1 MKKTNRM
8 NDALFHFDDINKT
21 QLNETNL
28 LKKQE
33 PSHNPFLE
41 LPMLATNNLN
51 NMHSP
56 TSQTTTST
64 ELDQDLAYAKLLIDD
79 DASEKKLTTQE
90 MFEQEIQDFDNAKI
104 DHDLMYPTKKNRE
117 DDSHLID
124 ENAIFN
130 DAAKTFVPKIAV
142 IGIGGAGN
150 NIVEDLVSHK
160 TNLKINCAVQFYQL
174 NTDFQHLQSLR
185 YGKNRLLI
193 ESNLT
198 KGMGT
203 GGDPEI
209 GRKVT
214 EENAAKIEEILRGV
228 DLCMVVAGMGKGTG
242 TGGAPVIAKIA
253 KKMNILTLGF
263 VTLPMHHEGKT
274 TTDKALA
281 GLAELNKTVDAIST
295 LSNDQIMTSQH
306 MALTT
311 NPFERFKNSNQQ
323 IGLSIKIITDII
335 LVPTFVNID
344 LADVKNF
351 FARKNEIK
359 SFLSMHVAFK
369 KDEFN
374 KMNEKLVRQLKYSLF
389 DQDLKNASNVMV
401 LFKFGPN
408 TPHNM
413 VDKGMNEIRQIA
425 KNENLQIL
433 FGIQE
438 INDLEEEVG
447 FDLIALQESAISI
460 GTPKAL
466 SNRLKYSINN
476 NYNSI
481 VAIEQPNL
489 LPSHSSGQRTRYW
502 QKQNKS
508 NTETTLV
515 SYSIIEGSIN
525 ELMKTKKTIID
536 TDSMSKIVNQSVKTF
551 FHNTQKQ
558 NVQNVASTFRDS
570 KLFEN

>member
-8 NDALFHFDDINKT
+8 NDALFHFDDMNKT

-33 PSHNPFLE
+33 PSHDPFLE
-41 LPMLATNNLN
+41 LPMLKTNNLN

-56 TSQTTTST
+56 TPQTTAST
-64 ELDQDLAYAKLLIDD
+64 ELDQDLAYAKSLIDD
-79 DASEKKLTTQE
+79 NSSEKKLTTQE

-104 DHDLMYPTKKNRE
+104 DHELMYPTKKNHE

-351 FARKNEIK
+351 FARKSETK

-374 KMNEKLVRQLKYSLF
+374 KINEKLVRQLKYSLF

-438 INDLEEEVG
+438 INDLEEEIG

-481 VAIEQPNL
+481 VAIDQPNL

>member
-21 QLNETNL
+21 ELNETNL

-33 PSHNPFLE
+33 PSHDPFLE
-41 LPMLATNNLN
+41 LPMLEANNLN

-64 ELDQDLAYAKLLIDD
+64 ELDQDLAYAKSLIHD

-104 DHDLMYPTKKNRE
+104 DHELMYPTKKNNE

-228 DLCMVVAGMGKGTG
+228 DLCMLVAGMGKGTG

-536 TDSMSKIVNQSVKTF
+536 TDSMSKIVNRSVKTF

-558 NVQNVASTFRDS
+558 NEQNVASTFRDS